1 VDACVN
7 SITFAHPSFSG
18 FFEAVAQALQGDD
31 SSTVM
36 LEDAKQSLELVT
48 AIYASARRNMR
59 VTLPISTTHPLYGGW
74 LP

>member
-1 VDACVN
+1 MDEILELAGFLEKAKAANNAVDVRQL
-7 SITFAHPSFSG
+7 
-18 FFEAVAQALQGDD
+18 EA
-31 SSTVM
+31 M